1 MLDNREVLR
10 RRQLSVLSDLLAGN
24 APSGFDEYTALA
36 AGAQLRVKR
45 RFDMAKAVPWLRE
58 TPNWE
63 YEFEQ
68 YALLHSMRCCVQ
80 CDTKEFREYAYELPR
95 LRDWMMDREVAEGLR
110 RIALVRRGGRHELQ
124 IAFGKKLRY
133 FALRPERAEA

>member
-10 RRQLSVLSDLLAGN
+10 RRQFSVLSDLLAGN
-24 APSGFDEYTALA
+24 APSGFDEHTALA

-45 RFDMAKAVPWLRE
+45 RFDTAKAVPWLAE
-58 TPNWE
+58 MPDWE
-63 YEFEQ
+63 HEFEL
-68 YALLHSMRCCVQ
+68 YTRMHSMQCCVL
-80 CDTKEFREYAYELPR
+80 CDAKDFRQYTYELPH
-95 LRDWMMDREVAEGLR
+95 LRDWMMDREVTEGLR
-110 RIALVRRGGRHELQ
+110 HFALVRRGGRREIQ